1 MAAQNVALFR
11 TPAPVLAAATI
22 VVLLAAVTSCGA
34 VYFTFLW
41 QHPRVSAGGL
51 IFVTFFLGLKASAV
65 IAAGGLLR
73 GRRWSRRLLLGYALG
88 WEVGFSAV
96 KLMFWHERAALV
108 FGAVALLVLVPLLL
122 MPATR
127 QHVAPEPR

>member
-1 MAAQNVALFR
+1 MAAQNVFR
-11 TPAPVLAAATI
+11 TPVPVLAAATI
-22 VVLLAAVTSCGA
+22 VVLLAAVTSYGA
-34 VYFTFLW
+34 VYFTYS
-41 QHPRVSAGGL
+41 RVSTVSL
-51 IFVTFFLGLKASAV
+51 IFVTFFLGLKASAI

-73 GRRWSRRLLLGYALG
+73 GRWWSRRLLLGYALG

-96 KLMFWHERAALV
+96 KLIFWHERAALV

-127 QHVAPEPR
+127 RHVASEPR